1 MSLKRNFPGIATF
14 LTAKAKT
21 CQEWN
26 TFYFLFFLKV
36 IMSLLSLPQESNTTQ
51 GDLARRELNLPENAH
66 KLNLLWGSDEGM
78 EPEN

>member
-1 MSLKRNFPGIATF
+1 
-14 LTAKAKT
+14 
-21 CQEWN
+21 
-26 TFYFLFFLKV
+26 
-36 IMSLLSLPQESNTTQ
+36 MSLLSLPQESNTTQ